1 MGLEMVRAGQSG
13 VLTGTA
19 QYCMDLTRMRLGC
32 KKLAYFG
39 MVIRGVLTAQFPR
52 AAVPSFAKLTHE

>member
-1 MGLEMVRAGQSG
+1 MVRAGQSG

-19 QYCMDLTRMRLGC
+19 QYCMDLTTRMRLGC